1 MHVGQ
6 RSGSGRLMH
15 VRSDGN
21 LIANIVFISLPLA
34 TGNKFFEAS
43 PKQYHFGLIRKWNK
57 TTCRGMVAAK

>member
-1 MHVGQ
+1 
-6 RSGSGRLMH
+6 MH